1 MVRLLDL
8 LTAGGIYAKV
18 INRIMNVLFILFMLV
33 LQPDSTGLPADE
45 ALMWGNEALQKEN
58 WKTASLYFE
67 YAIDTNDLNEIGY
80 IMAYWNV
87 HNCQMKLNNADESA
101 SALLGFIVHTTDY
114 IKRMERHK
122 LIWAFSWIKK
132 FKAERRLLYAEVLL
146 IAYWAAKNNYSCRSK
161 IFMCYLPRMRFLEVY
176 KKRIPFCSSDVKID
190 IDGDYTTV
198 DVICDGE
205 NEMYY
210 FGR

>member
-132 FKAERRLLYAEVLL
+132 FKAERRLLYAEV
-146 IAYWAAKNNYSCRSK
+146 
-161 IFMCYLPRMRFLEVY
+161 
-176 KKRIPFCSSDVKID
+176 
-190 IDGDYTTV
+190 
-198 DVICDGE
+198 
-205 NEMYY
+205 
-210 FGR
+210 